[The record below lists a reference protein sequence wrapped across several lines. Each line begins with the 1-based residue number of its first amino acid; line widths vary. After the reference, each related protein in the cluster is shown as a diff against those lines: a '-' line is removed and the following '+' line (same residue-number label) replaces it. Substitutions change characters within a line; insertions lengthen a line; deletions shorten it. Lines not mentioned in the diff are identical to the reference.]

1 MHALVLVKQVPDTKN
16 AKLHPV
22 TYTIDR
28 SSTINITNPSDL
40 NAVETAVRMKEAYGG
55 MVLSLSM
62 GPPSAVETIRQT
74 IQMGVDQGF
83 MISDRAFAGADTL
96 ATAYAL
102 SVAVKKIERTVA
114 PLDLIIT
121 GKMTIDGDTGQVGP
135 GVARR
140 LGWYVFT
147 NVLEIVDIQLNK
159 RMITVRRQTNSGYE
173 VVVSPLPALI
183 AVDPSIY
190 KPRRASMP
198 NMVRAARYQPTI
210 WSVDDLEGIDR
221 SKLGLKGSPTI
232 VRKVFPPPKPEGGE
246 KITGTLDEQ
255 VKILT
260 KILLQRPEWIKTNA
274 KVGER

>member
-1 MHALVLVKQVPDTKN
+1 MHTLVLVKQVPDTKN

-28 SSTINITNPSDL
+28 SSTVNITNPSDL
-40 NAVETAVRMKEAYGG
+40 HAVEAAVRLKETYGG
-55 MVLSLSM
+55 IVSSLSM
-62 GPPSAVETIRQT
+62 GPPSAVETIRET
-74 IQMGVDQGF
+74 IQMGVDHGF

-102 SVAVKKIERTVA
+102 SIAAQKIERTVS

-140 LGWYVFT
+140 LGWYVLT
-147 NVLEIVDIQLNK
+147 NVVDIVEVQLK
-159 RMITVRRQTNSGYE
+159 DRLMTVRRQNNSGYE
-173 VVVSPLPALI
+173 VVRTPLPALL
-183 AVDPSIY
+183 AVDPSIN

-210 WSVDDLEGIDR
+210 WSANDLEGVDR

-246 KITGTLDEQ
+246 RVEGSLEDQ
-255 VKILT
+255 VKFLT
-260 KILLQRPEWIKTNA
+260 KILLERPEWIKTRE
-274 KVGER
+274 KV